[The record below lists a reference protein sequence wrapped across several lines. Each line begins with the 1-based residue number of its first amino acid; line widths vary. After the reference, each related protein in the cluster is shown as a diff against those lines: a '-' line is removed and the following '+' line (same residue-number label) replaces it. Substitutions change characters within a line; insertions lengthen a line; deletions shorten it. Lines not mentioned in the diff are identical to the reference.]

1 MESNEPTSQRPSQGA
16 RENQCNH
23 QDDPQRLG
31 ETQGE
36 SRETGDD
43 SRKTDYSDSQSG
55 AARCLESDRKT
66 TPGGILR
73 QLKSLRETHLAYA
86 LAHGQRLEARLEENK
101 AYVRQINEELD
112 GLEQQI
118 ASLLNAEDF
127 DQDEEENTDEE

>member
-1 MESNEPTSQRPSQGA
+1 MESNESTSKRPPQGA
-16 RENQCNH
+16 RKNQRNH
-23 QDDPQRLG
+23 PNDPQRLG
-31 ETQGE
+31 EPQGQ
-36 SRETGDD
+36 SREIGDD
-43 SRKTDYSDSQSG
+43 PRKINNSDSQG
-55 AARCLESDRKT
+55 RAAGCIKGDRKA

-127 DQDEEENTDEE
+127 DQDEEESTEE